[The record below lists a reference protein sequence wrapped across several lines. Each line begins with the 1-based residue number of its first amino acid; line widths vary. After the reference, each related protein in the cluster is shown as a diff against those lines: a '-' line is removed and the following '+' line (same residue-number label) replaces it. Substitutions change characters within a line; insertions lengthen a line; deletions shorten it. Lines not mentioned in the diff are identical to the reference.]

1 MIAPICNIDWDMM
14 HSVHEAAELHAAARA
29 ISGGLVYVSDRP
41 NEHNFDLLKRLVLPD
56 GSVLRAKYPARPTL
70 DCLFKDISR
79 DQKTVLKIFNLNSV
93 TGMIGAFNVQGASWD
108 IKRRNYFAHDA
119 KPPAL
124 VAKIK
129 PADVHGLVLQNPS
142 PSSGKFAVYSDALKQ
157 LKLMDLEEEWE
168 RELKGNG
175 GFDLFVVSPVFEV
188 LVAGGG
194 EKIIQVAP
202 VGLINMLN
210 AGGAVVRA
218 KTVGKSGFSMEV
230 RGWGHF
236 LVYVSGKKP
245 LKVVVG
251 EKAIEFEY
259 FEELGELRFEVPPPV
274 QSDAGEVVIKF

>member
-1 MIAPICNIDWDMM
+1 
-14 HSVHEAAELHAAARA
+14 
-29 ISGGLVYVSDRP
+29 
-41 NEHNFDLLKRLVLPD
+41 
-56 GSVLRAKYPARPTL
+56 
-70 DCLFKDISR
+70 
-79 DQKTVLKIFNLNSV
+79 
-93 TGMIGAFNVQGASWD
+93 
-108 IKRRNYFAHDA
+108 
-119 KPPAL
+119 
-124 VAKIK
+124 
-129 PADVHGLVLQNPS
+129 
-142 PSSGKFAVYSDALKQ
+142 
-157 LKLMDLEEEWE
+157 MDLEEEWE